1 MRLATALAL
10 TAAVA
15 LTGATPAASGAAY
28 RGVQLIPLRPDT
40 PAVGYKRELDL
51 ARKGNLNLVKADIS
65 WAELE
70 PAPGD
75 YSDAYLDKIDAFM
88 RAASQRRLKVQ
99 LLLQTTPCW
108 THTDPSG
115 VCEPGGSD
123 YPPTDYD
130 AYGRAAAMLANRSGS
145 RLTAIEIWN
154 EPDHVNEEYWKGE
167 DKATKYADLVKA
179 TYSKVKQANRGVQVL
194 AGAMVG
200 ASGEFL
206 QELYDAGIKGHYD
219 GLSVHYYDLVLASL
233 RSIRDKQRANRDSK
247 PVWLT
252 EFGFTSCY
260 PGARQQEGHP
270 CVTRKEQGTF
280 LLDIYQALRKTPW
293 VRGAII
299 YNMRDT
305 EQYSFGL
312 ASPSFDPKPALGIL
326 GKAFSRKLKAPRQIK
341 LRESRRGVTGTAPVG
356 DVMKLQAYKGAC
368 ARQNSSS
375 RPKHEVF
382 DMKLVRGRFNWN
394 ISALTRG
401 KWCIYAQH
409 YWTGREALVDLT

>member
-10 TAAVA
+10 TALSLA
-15 LTGATPAASGAAY
+15 GATPASAVTY

-40 PAVGYKRELDL
+40 PDVGYKRELDL

-75 YSDAYLDKIDAFM
+75 YSDDYLDKINAFT
-88 RAASQRRLKVQ
+88 RAAAQRRLKVL
-99 LLLQTTPCW
+99 LLLQITPCW
-108 THTDPSG
+108 THTDPTG
-115 VCEPGGSD
+115 QCEEGGSD
-123 YPPTDYD
+123 YPPADYD
-130 AYGRAAAMLANRSGS
+130 AYGRAAALLADRFGS
-145 RLTAIEIWN
+145 RVSAIEIWN
-154 EPDHVNEEYWKGE
+154 EPDHLSEEYWKGE
-167 DKATKYADLVKA
+167 DKAAKYAELVKA
-179 TYSKVKQANRGVQVL
+179 TYSKVKQADRGVQVL

-206 QELYDAGIKGHYD
+206 QQLYDAGIKGNYD

-233 RSIRDKQRANRDSK
+233 RSIRAKQKENGDSK
-247 PVWLT
+247 PLWLT
-252 EFGFTSCY
+252 EFGFTSCH

-270 CVTRKEQGTF
+270 CVTRKEQGIF
-280 LLDIYQALRKTPW
+280 LLDIYQALRRTSW
-293 VRGAII
+293 VRGAVI

-326 GKAFSRKLKAPRQIK
+326 GKAFSRRLGPPRQIK
-341 LRESRRGVTGTAPVG
+341 LRESRRGVTGSAPVG
-356 DVMKLQAYKGAC
+356 DVLKLQAYKGAC
-368 ARQNSSS
+368 ARQSSSS

-382 DMKLVRGRFNWN
+382 DMKLVRGRFNWK

-401 KWCIYAQH
+401 KWCIYAEH
-409 YWTGREALVDLT
+409 YWTGRKALVDLT